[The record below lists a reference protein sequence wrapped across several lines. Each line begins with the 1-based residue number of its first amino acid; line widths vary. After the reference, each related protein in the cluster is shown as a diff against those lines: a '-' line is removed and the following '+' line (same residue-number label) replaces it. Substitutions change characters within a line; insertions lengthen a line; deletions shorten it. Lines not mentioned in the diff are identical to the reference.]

1 MLLAETMT
9 DYYKVFQERCYNRGL
24 TFKQTV
30 QSQVATNF
38 DRFLKSSPNAIDV
51 RVNNQGELIKV
62 ATLSDKEGDT
72 LDKRFF
78 LCHKK
83 DHIRVGDFLYWG
95 KSIWLVFQKI
105 KDTINAYDKFE
116 CIECRHKVKWINS
129 SGVLKETPCYLVAQ
143 TDEKIKYNF
152 RTWNNMITPQP
163 NKYMEIITARNDVQL
178 GQKFL
183 VNETAWSV
191 VESDYISV
199 KDILYLSLTEDKK
212 DLYVD
217 DIENNI
223 ANIVD
228 LNKFELVV
236 QENDITL
243 SVNDTYQL
251 NGKVYLN
258 GVLYSEELIMQILE
272 GREHVEIDED
282 MKLTAKSA
290 GTAVVRVHLEDHS
303 DVFQDVTIVISESA
317 QEPVVTYELRGDS
330 SIKWGR
336 SKVYQFIK
344 ITNGVDELMTCT
356 FKVEDNNGLLLN
368 AKPELTASSIVLMAN
383 EENKVGT
390 VKLTA
395 VYEGMELE
403 KEIEIISLW
412 M

>member
-1 MLLAETMT
+1 MT
-9 DYYKVFQERCYNRGL
+9 KRSYYEIFQKRCYNRGL
-24 TFKQTV
+24 TFKQDV

-51 RVNNQGELIKV
+51 RVNNQGELIRV

-72 LDKRFF
+72 LDKRTF
-78 LCHKK
+78 LCRKEDCVH
-83 DHIRVGDFLYWG
+83 VGDFLYWG
-95 KSIWLVFQKI
+95 RSIWLVFQKI

-116 CIECRHKVKWINS
+116 CIECRHKVKWINK

-163 NKYMEIITARNDVQL
+163 NKHMEIITARNDVEL

-228 LNKFELVV
+228 LNKFELII
-236 QENDITL
+236 QENDIAL
-243 SVNDTYQL
+243 SVGDTYQL

-258 GVLYSEELIMQILE
+258 GVLFSEDLIMEILE
-272 GREHVEIDED
+272 GAHLVSVDD
-282 MKLTAKSA
+282 NMKLTAKET
-290 GTAVVRVHLEDHS
+290 GAVRIRLFLEDHC
-303 DVFQDVTIVISESA
+303 DVFQDLTIVIKETA

-336 SKVYQFIK
+336 TKTYQLIK
-344 ITNGVDELMTCT
+344 TTNGVDEPVECT
-356 FKVEDNNGLLLN
+356 FTIEDPNGLLINTSLEITGI
-368 AKPELTASSIVLMAN
+368 AAMISAN
-383 EENKVGT
+383 DKNKVGNI
-390 VKLTA
+390 KLVATLG
-395 VYEGMELE
+395 EITLE
-403 KEIEIISLW
+403 KEISIVSLW